1 VASELRSDDPGT
13 EVTPDLDEVAIHLPK
28 VAVVSDSL
36 GIRHRHPKFRQ
47 AIAAAEVLQLVVE
60 VYQPKAEAESDL
72 LGTEDPTDVAA
83 DHHQLGAVAMHL
95 PVVLRLGDWGMEAI
109 PDPDKEAAV

>member
-28 VAVVSDSL
+28 VAVVWDCL
-36 GIRHRHPKFRQ
+36 GNYHRHPKFRQ
-47 AIAAAEVLQLVVE
+47 AIVAAEVLQLVVE

-83 DHHQLGAVAMHL
+83 DHHQLGAEAMHHR
-95 PVVLRLGDWGMEAI
+95 VVLRLDDWGMEAD
-109 PDPDKEAAV
+109 PDPDKVAAV